1 MSDDIQNKSN
11 PEEMTLPEK
20 KSESEVISEPEKIT
34 GQDHITM
41 KKSTYNKLIIGITS
55 ALIVVAFFTGYTL
68 GSQTVEPLVIQQSPQ
83 PNTTP
88 QPTQVQPKEETR
100 IFISLS
106 DDPVKGNPN
115 APVTI
120 VEFSDFQCP
129 FCARFFDQTLP
140 QIQKDYIDSGKV
152 KLVFRDF
159 PIESIHANA
168 KAASIAAEC
177 ADEQDMFWQYHD
189 KLFEGQTQWARLS
202 AIDAANTFKQYATE
216 LGLSSENF
224 DTCFTSTKY
233 SDEIRE
239 DFQNGANYGVTGT
252 PAFFIGNDKD
262 GYVMLIGAKP
272 YASFQQVIDNEL
284 S

>member
-1 MSDDIQNKSN
+1 MSDDNQNKSN
-11 PEEMTLPEK
+11 PEENSKPE
-20 KSESEVISEPEKIT
+20 EIPEPEKRSGSESIT
-34 GQDHITM
+34 V
-41 KKSTYNKLIIGITS
+41 KKSTYNKLIIGITLS
-55 ALIVVAFFTGYTL
+55 LIAAAFFSGYTL
-68 GSQTVEPLVIQQSPQ
+68 GSQTVPPLVIQE
-83 PNTTP
+83 NTKSNITP
-88 QPTQVQPKEETR
+88 QPTQTQPTEETR
-100 IFISLS
+100 IFVSLS

-129 FCARFFDQTLP
+129 FCARFFAQTLP
-140 QIQKDYIDSGKV
+140 QIQQDYIDSGKV

-168 KAASIAAEC
+168 RAASFAAEC
-177 ADEQDMFWQYHD
+177 ADDQGKFWQYHD

-202 AIDAANTFKQYATE
+202 ASDAANTFKQYAIE
-216 LGLSSENF
+216 LGLNSDSFNS
-224 DTCFTSTKY
+224 CFNSPKHL
-233 SDEIRE
+233 DEVNE

-272 YASFQQVIDNEL
+272 YSSFQQVIDNEL

>member
-1 MSDDIQNKSN
+1 MSDDHQNKSN
-11 PEEMTLPEK
+11 PEEISGPEK
-20 KSESEVISEPEKIT
+20 RSELEAISELEKRT
-34 GQDHITM
+34 GQDHITV

-83 PNTTP
+83 PNTTQ
-88 QPTQVQPKEETR
+88 QPTQAPSTEETR
-100 IFISLS
+100 IFVSLS

-129 FCARFFDQTLP
+129 FCARFFAQTLP
-140 QIQKDYIDSGKV
+140 QIQQNYIDSGKV

-168 KAASIAAEC
+168 RAASIAAEC
-177 ADEQDMFWQYHD
+177 ADDQNMFWQYHD

-202 AIDAANTFKQYATE
+202 ASDAANTFKQYATE
-216 LGLSSENF
+216 LGLNSENF
-224 DTCFTSTKY
+224 DSCLTSAKY
-233 SDEIRE
+233 SDEINE

-252 PAFFIGNDKD
+252 PAFFIGNDKN
-262 GYVMLIGAKP
+262 GYVILIGAKP
-272 YASFQQVIDNEL
+272 YSAFQQVIDNEL

>member
-1 MSDDIQNKSN
+1 MSDDNQNKSN
-11 PEEMTLPEK
+11 PEEVSGPEK
-20 KSESEVISEPEKIT
+20 RSEPETISELEKRT
-34 GQDHITM
+34 GQEHITV

-83 PNTTP
+83 SNTTP
-88 QPTQVQPKEETR
+88 QPTQAPPTEQTR
-100 IFISLS
+100 IFVSLS

-129 FCARFFDQTLP
+129 FCARFFAQTLP
-140 QIQKDYIDSGKV
+140 QIQQDYIDSGKV

-177 ADEQDMFWQYHD
+177 ADDQNMFWQYHD
-189 KLFEGQTQWARLS
+189 RLFEGQTQWARLS
-202 AIDAANTFKQYATE
+202 ANDAANTFKQYATE
-216 LGLSSENF
+216 LGLNSENF
-224 DTCFTSTKY
+224 DSCFTSTKY
-233 SDEIRE
+233 SDEINE
-239 DFQNGANYGVTGT
+239 DFRNGANYGVTGT

-262 GYVMLIGAKP
+262 GYVILIGAKP
-272 YASFQQVIDNEL
+272 YSAFQQVIDNEL

>member
-1 MSDDIQNKSN
+1 MSSDEFNKPNEDEISK
-11 PEEMTLPEK
+11 PVELSEPV
-20 KSESEVISEPEKIT
+20 KSSEPEQIT
-34 GQDHITM
+34 V
-41 KKSTYNKLIIGITS
+41 KKSTFKMLVIGIMAS
-55 ALIVVAFFTGYTL
+55 LVVVAFFSGYTL
-68 GSQTVEPLVIQQSPQ
+68 GSQTAAPVVIQENPT
-83 PNTTP
+83 PTPAVP
-88 QPTQVQPKEETR
+88 QPTQIPTREEQR
-100 IFISLS
+100 IFVSLS
-106 DDPVKGNPN
+106 DDPVKGDPN

-140 QIQKDYIDSGKV
+140 QIQQDYIDTGKV

-168 KAASIAAEC
+168 KTASIAAEC
-177 ADEQDMFWQYHD
+177 ADDQKMFWEYHD

-202 AIDAANTFKQYATE
+202 AEDASNTFKQYASE
-216 LGLSSENF
+216 LDLDTDDFNTCLDSAKYSSEI
-224 DTCFTSTKY
+224 SQ
-233 SDEIRE
+233 

-262 GYVMLIGAKP
+262 GYITVIGAKP
-272 YASFQQVIDNEL
+272 YSSFQQVIDKEL

>member
-1 MSDDIQNKSN
+1 MSDDNQNKSN
-11 PEEMTLPEK
+11 PEEVSGPEK
-20 KSESEVISEPEKIT
+20 KSEPETISELEKRT
-34 GQDHITM
+34 GQEHITV

-83 PNTTP
+83 PNITP
-88 QPTQVQPKEETR
+88 QPTQAPPTEQTR
-100 IFISLS
+100 IFVSLS

-129 FCARFFDQTLP
+129 FCARFFAQTLP
-140 QIQKDYIDSGKV
+140 QIQQDYIDSGKV

-177 ADEQDMFWQYHD
+177 ADDQNMFWQYHD
-189 KLFEGQTQWARLS
+189 RLFEGQTQWARLS
-202 AIDAANTFKQYATE
+202 ANDAANTFKQYATE
-216 LGLSSENF
+216 LGLNSENF
-224 DTCFTSTKY
+224 DSCFTSTKY
-233 SDEIRE
+233 SDEINE

-262 GYVMLIGAKP
+262 GYVILIGAKP
-272 YASFQQVIDNEL
+272 YSAFQQVIDNEL